1 MNESKVFDAMKIL
14 TQSHCYES
22 HVNWGLDGVS
32 ECEHIS
38 LGLPD
43 TVLGRLHSSSHF
55 QQYSRLNARFFETP
69 QAL

>member
-1 MNESKVFDAMKIL
+1 MNHMLIG
-14 TQSHCYES
+14 
-22 HVNWGLDGVS
+22 GLDGVS